1 MVNSYTEKLSE
12 TLYSLNV
19 RAVHFMTS
27 RGFALTLL
35 LGMAVSSKL
44 IPKATTPEIKY
55 LFNKEISPLT
65 LFVR

>member
-44 IPKATTPEIKY
+44 IPEATTPAIKY
-55 LFNKEISPLT
+55 
-65 LFVR
+65 